1 MRQPA
6 TNQRGSKGCTFQ
18 PLYQKGGI
26 SVKKQS
32 NLSRLL
38 QCAGGHRYFLYASWI
53 LSAAS
58 ALMALVPYWFIWRI
72 MREVLETAPDFG
84 KAEGLVRNGWMAV
97 LSAVLAVLVYIG
109 ALMCSHMGAHQRT
122 DVDQDGKNCRQHCHP
137 AVSDQPLRL
146 AEIRRRLKDLP
157 HDPPDKPV
165 GYQRHQG
172 TCG

>member
-1 MRQPA
+1 M
-6 TNQRGSKGCTFQ
+6 
-18 PLYQKGGI
+18 
-26 SVKKQS
+26 KKQS

-109 ALMCSHMGAHQRT
+109 ALMCSHMGAF
-122 DVDQDGKNCRQHCHP
+122 G
-137 AVSDQPLRL
+137 S
-146 AEIRRRLKDLP
+146 
-157 HDPPDKPV
+157 PPISGSRP
-165 GYQRHQG
+165 
-172 TCG
+172 CAIS